1 MTFDWLPVNPQLLLS
16 RMWSRLQ
23 KQSIHSSMFSFSS
36 VVVLLAG
43 GGGGGGCCS
52 PTDNRSS
59 SLEPANASLRVGSL
73 TVDQLKALSIYPQS
87 SPDACSIL

>member
-1 MTFDWLPVNPQLLLS
+1 MTFDWQPLKPQSLLF

-36 VVVLLAG
+36 VG
-43 GGGGGGCCS
+43 GGGGVLF
-52 PTDNRSS
+52 TQDNRSS
-59 SLEPANASLRVGSL
+59 SLEPANASLHVGSL

-87 SPDACSIL
+87 SPDPCSIL